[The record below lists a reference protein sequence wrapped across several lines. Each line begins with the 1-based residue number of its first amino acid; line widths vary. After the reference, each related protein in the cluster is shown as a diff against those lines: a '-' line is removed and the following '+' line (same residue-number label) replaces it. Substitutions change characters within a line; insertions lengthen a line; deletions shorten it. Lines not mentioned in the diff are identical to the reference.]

1 MAKKQGLQSI
11 MGQAD
16 TTLVNTAYR
25 MGMANVPKDLSGI
38 HNKIGDSYAA
48 GMKDL
53 GAGFGAL
60 AGAAIN
66 KGIELSKKAKEEKDG
81 NAGAGYR
88 NAGKGTFGNVV
99 KGFFGKVG
107 DAVTDLFDGGGF
119 NFGYG
124 GIGERKAKEITE
136 KREKQFSTN
145 INIEEDDD

>member
-1 MAKKQGLQSI
+1 MAKKQAQSLI
-11 MGQAD
+11 GQTD
-16 TTLVNTAYR
+16 TTLVNAAYR
-25 MGMANVPKDLSGI
+25 MSMANVPKDVSSI

-48 GMKDL
+48 GMKQL

-81 NAGAGYR
+81 NAGAGIR
-88 NAGKGTFGNVV
+88 NGGKGKFGNVV

-124 GIGERKAKEITE
+124 GIGEEKGKEIIE
-136 KREKQFSTN
+136 KRNKQFSTN
-145 INIEEDDD
+145 LKIEDND